1 MSVTALM
8 MVVGSIP
15 CSALYACCRPRRRLV
30 SEMARVIDEETEKIL
45 RRAQSR
51 CRELL
56 RTERNGLDLVARQLL
71 EHETIDGAEVLRL
84 VKVGRTGEPGHPPD
98 PGSAPPA
105 DYLGSF
111 TASEPASDSVVGSGD
126 DRSDTPSHDTAEVH

>member
-1 MSVTALM
+1 
-8 MVVGSIP
+8 
-15 CSALYACCRPRRRLV
+15 
-30 SEMARVIDEETEKIL
+30 MARVIDEETEKIL

-98 PGSAPPA
+98 PGTALPSAI
-105 DYLGSF
+105 LGQ
-111 TASEPASDSVVGSGD
+111 AANGAGMDAPIQD
-126 DRSDTPSHDTAEVH
+126 PAEVH